1 MEEGSNHSENYK
13 QTSIKH
19 KITKEYKINHAIVH
33 GADPWWILLS
43 RVLQTTITYKEV
55 KPVLFAT
62 TIVYH
67 GLKISSETIYLWF
80 RPWDNRAPKPLVKPP
95 LDANLDCPIRTTIS
109 RRSWEM
115 WRELWGCSQLCNFH
129 LQITLLLIAENKGK
143 STDIIIEQETK
154 AKYNETESLSF

>member
-1 MEEGSNHSENYK
+1 MEEGSNHSEKYK

-43 RVLQTTITYKEV
+43 RVQITTTYKEV

-62 TIVYH
+62 TIVCH
-67 GLKISSETIYLWF
+67 GMKISSETIYL
-80 RPWDNRAPKPLVKPP
+80 RLRLWDNRAPKPLVKPP
-95 LDANLDCPIRTTIS
+95 PDANFDCPILTTIS

-115 WRELWGCSQLCNFH
+115 QRELWGCSQLCNFH
-129 LQITLLLIAENKGK
+129 LQITLLLRAENKGK
-143 STDIIIEQETK
+143 STDITIEQETK
-154 AKYNETESLSF
+154 AKYKERKSLSF